1 MINSLSCVGA
11 FRLPRRGSL
20 ARLLL
25 LIGTALATSNVAAST
40 YRIVLLPPPPGTD
53 ARSLQPVAINNAAEV
68 VGYGYRDAYPHAI
81 TWSTGPDHAPRWL
94 PEGDARSSK
103 AFGINDDGYIV
114 GQWVNSSASGP
125 AVMWFPNDVPVLLHD
140 STNPYLGSYAF
151 AINNSR
157 SILGYASTR
166 TGTAPAFWA
175 RPAAG
180 PREIPDGQFIS
191 LWPEA
196 LNNQGAIVG
205 YGLLPADHGQF
216 HYRAFRSMPRAG
228 RQLLAELPFAG
239 PDVNYY
245 ARDVNEAGEVVGEAN
260 GLSTPIAHVVK
271 WKADGSVLDLGDLPG
286 GSDYF
291 YSACCI
297 NNAGVVAGSFMDTRD
312 LLDFQAFAWTPAEGM
327 HSIVDL
333 IDPFD
338 PLYPEIASGTPIDI
352 RGINDAGVMVG
363 ILDPINWSRPIL
375 LVPTRAKLPLPSP
388 DRVHRAPDAARK

>member
-1 MINSLSCVGA
+1 MA
-11 FRLPRRGSL
+11 P
-20 ARLLL
+20 LLL

-68 VGYGYRDAYPHAI
+68 VGYGYRDAKPHAI

-94 PEGDARSSK
+94 PEGDAGSSE

-114 GQWVNSSASGP
+114 GRWTYSGSSGP
-125 AVMWFPNDVPVLLHD
+125 AMMWSPNDVPVLLHD
-140 STNPYLGSYAF
+140 STNPHLGSYAF
-151 AINNSR
+151 AINYSR
-157 SILGYASTR
+157 TILGYASTR
-166 TGTAPAFWA
+166 TGTAPAFWL
-175 RPAAG
+175 RPATG
-180 PREIPDGQFIS
+180 PREIPRGQFIA

-196 LNNQGAIVG
+196 LNNQGTIVG
-205 YGLLPADHGQF
+205 YGLLPADDGQF
-216 HYRAFRSMPRAG
+216 LYRAFRTTPRSG
-228 RQLLAELPFAG
+228 QQLLAELPFAG

-245 ARDVNEAGEVVGEAN
+245 ARDVNEAGEVVGDAN
-260 GLSTPIAHVVK
+260 GLSSALAHVVK

-286 GSDYF
+286 GSEYF
-291 YSACCI
+291 YFACCI
-297 NNAGVVAGSFMDTRD
+297 NNTGVVAGSFMDIQD
-312 LLDFQAFAWTPAEGM
+312 LLDFQAFVWTPAEGM

-363 ILDPINWSRPIL
+363 ILDPINWPRPIL
-375 LVPTRAKLPLPSP
+375 LVPKWAKLPLPSADP
-388 DRVHRAPDAARK
+388 VHRVPDAARK